1 MNVRYYRNMK
11 KLIAL
16 LLAVLLLC
24 PAASAF
30 AEGGVEIAVVDGI
43 PVVVESVGFETGDTA
58 TFNTIRD
65 MVMTLPSFLVS
76 IEEEA
81 FAGILAQRV
90 EISENVAVIGAR
102 AFADCLNLRELVI
115 PPSVTVID
123 DSALEGSGH
132 VTIYGELDSEA
143 QRFAVDNGIPF
154 VATNPEAI
162 HAPVILPYID
172 LDWDEFDEELEAEL
186 G

>member
-1 MNVRYYRNMK
+1 MK
-11 KLIAL
+11 KIFAL
-16 LLAVLLLC
+16 LLAMLLLC

-30 AEGGVEIAVVDGI
+30 AEGGVEIAVIDGI
-43 PVVVESVGFETGDTA
+43 PVVVESVGFETSDTA

-65 MVMTLPSFLVS
+65 MVMKLPSFLVS

-90 EISENVAVIGAR
+90 EISENVASIGAR

-115 PPSVTVID
+115 PPTVTAID
-123 DSALEGSGH
+123 DSALEGSDN
-132 VTIYGELDSEA
+132 VTVYGELESEA

-154 VATNPEAI
+154 VATNPEVI
-162 HAPVILPYID
+162 HDPVILPYIA
-172 LDWDEFDEELEAEL
+172 LDWDEFEEEL